1 MKEFFQKK
9 NVAIIVLVIA
19 ILGSCA
25 YGFSQKP
32 ASLPTV
38 NSGEWIEDTADVLN
52 EKTEAMIER
61 YNQQWDAAYYAVVA
75 VATVES
81 TRGWDDLAEYTSDLG
96 NAWGLGLNDLLL
108 LIDTSGNW
116 YINGGSEVLYRMSD
130 TDIAAITAAFTPDF
144 NAENYDAA
152 VEKLFGALSTWY
164 DRNYGG
170 VPVESQPG
178 YYGYE
183 GDNGWYASSTA
194 LDAIISLIL
203 IVIILFVIIWV
214 LDSFRYR
221 RYRRRYVRRNIVPPV
236 VYRPIFW
243 GRPRRTVVVH
253 TPKPP
258 RKPPQPPRRPPNNP
272 PRPTPPRGGN
282 FGGGFSSGS
291 KPASRPSSRPS
302 SSRPSSGFGSGN
314 RGGSFG
320 GSSGFGGSRGSR
332 GGSFGGSGGFG
343 GSRGGSF
350 GGGSRGGGFGGSR
363 GGRR

>member
-1 MKEFFQKK
+1 MKGGILLKEFFQKK
-9 NVAIIVLVIA
+9 TVAVIVLVIA

-25 YGFSQKP
+25 YGFAKKP
-32 ASLPTV
+32 ASLPNV
-38 NSGEWIEDTADVLN
+38 NSGEWVEDTADVLS
-52 EKTEAMIER
+52 EKTESMIAR
-61 YNQQWDAAYYAVVA
+61 CNQQWDAAYYAVVA
-75 VATVES
+75 VATVDS

-96 NAWGLGLNDLLL
+96 NEWGLGLNDLLL
-108 LIDTSGNW
+108 LVDTSGEW

-130 TDIAAITAAFTPDF
+130 TDIAAITAAFAPDF

-170 VPVESQPG
+170 VPVENQPG

-183 GDNGWYASSTA
+183 GENGWYASFSM
-194 LDAIISLIL
+194 LDTVVSLIL
-203 IVIILFVIIWV
+203 IVIVLFLIIWV
-214 LDSFRYR
+214 LDAFRYR

-253 TPKPP
+253 TP
-258 RKPPQPPRRPPNNP
+258 RPPRRPPNP
-272 PRPTPPRGGN
+272 PRPNPPRGGS
-282 FGGGFSSGS
+282 FGGGFSSR
-291 KPASRPSSRPS
+291 PASRPTSRPSSRPG
-302 SSRPSSGFGSGN
+302 SGFGSSNRGGSFGGSGGFGGSRGS

-320 GSSGFGGSRGSR
+320 GSSGFGGSRG
-332 GGSFGGSGGFG
+332 
-343 GSRGGSF
+343 GSF
-350 GGGSRGGGFGGSR
+350 GGGRSGGFGGSR